1 MTESFRHCHTPSPK
15 AETGGNSHLDDT
27 LVWMRVK
34 ITDVIKLLA
43 LWRSKTYFSADKDL
57 WHSAA
62 VWDFIL
68 LFLGGGLLPPPP
80 SVFPGFTS
88 VLPAVSH
95 WVPGYETQGDKW
107 GGCTNNNYVLLKSE
121 SQSIVCPRARPS
133 DSSACFSLPFSVCLQ
148 TLVVLST
155 CFNKYFV
162 CCIPI
167 NIHREW
173 STLGFVIF

>member
-1 MTESFRHCHTPSPK
+1 MTPSF
-15 AETGGNSHLDDT
+15 GWG
-27 LVWMRVK
+27 
-34 ITDVIKLLA
+34 
-43 LWRSKTYFSADKDL
+43 SKSLTSSNCWLYGEARLISPLTRICGTQQLFGILFYF
-57 WHSAA
+57 
-62 VWDFIL
+62 F
-68 LFLGGGLLPPPP
+68 FGGGLLPPPP